1 MRRIETGRGNLLD
14 LPATC
19 LRSADPRCCHSES
32 AGCFAIDRAGLVG
45 ADGPTHAGSFDLSY
59 LRCIPNITVMTPA
72 DENECRQMLYTAFQL
87 DTPAAVRYPRG
98 SGPGVQ
104 IQQEMQT
111 IPLGK
116 GEIRRQGK
124 QIALLAFG
132 SMLTPVSKREMN

>member
-1 MRRIETGRGNLLD
+1 M
-14 LPATC
+14 
-19 LRSADPRCCHSES
+19 
-32 AGCFAIDRAGLVG
+32 G